1 MHQECNWTCVLVAD
15 AGHLLVQQQ
24 PECVYPLI
32 SFRPLSTIL
41 MRASYQVLIFVRK
54 FVFSDNTTGLVSN
67 TSGMLSIVG
76 SEVTVVAAPVL
87 LSQTCI
93 LESNLYSS
101 VVMEYTLIY
110 LSHC

>member
-1 MHQECNWTCVLVAD
+1 MCVLVAD
-15 AGHLLVQQQ
+15 AGHLLAQQQ
-24 PECVYPLI
+24 PERVYPLV

-41 MRASYQVLIFVRK
+41 MRASYQVLIFVCK

-67 TSGMLSIVG
+67 ASGMPSIVG
-76 SEVTVVAAPVL
+76 SEVAMVAAPVL
-87 LSQTCI
+87 PGQTCI